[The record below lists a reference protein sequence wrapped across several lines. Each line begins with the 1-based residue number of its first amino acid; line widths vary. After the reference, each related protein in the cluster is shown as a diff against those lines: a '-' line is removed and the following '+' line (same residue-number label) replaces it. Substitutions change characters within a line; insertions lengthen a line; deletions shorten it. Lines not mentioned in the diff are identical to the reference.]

1 MDNPEELAT
10 YVIDRRKTTQ
20 YVLDTTLHKQTQI
33 TQIKHEFS
41 YKQLEVKTNRTYFF
55 MWKS

>member
-20 YVLDTTLHKQTQI
+20 CVLDTTLHKQTQI
-33 TQIKHEFS
+33 TQIRHEFY